1 MKITYRN
8 QADIDINS
16 PITLTD
22 TLQLQQ
28 ILHQHHY
35 ALLPQEFINFLYLHN
50 GMNNNGNII
59 CGIKYHHQNDDILTI
74 NQQIKHPL
82 HKDLIFLG
90 FDEFDYLAYNQKHQ
104 IYQIID
110 KSDFEV
116 IEEYQDFASA
126 LQYILK
132 IEDE

>member
-1 MKITYRN
+1 MENIQKN
-8 QADIDINS
+8 QIDIKTNS
-16 PITLTD
+16 TITLTD
-22 TLQLQQ
+22 ILQFQQ
-28 ILHQHHY
+28 ILHQSRY
-35 ALLPQEFINFLYLHN
+35 ACLPQEFINFLYAHN
-50 GMNNNGNII
+50 GINNNRNII
-59 CGIKYHHQNDDILTI
+59 CGIKHHPQSDDILTL

-110 KSDFEV
+110 KADLEV